1 MRTNI
6 DINLKQPNTLKE
18 ETTKT
23 LVEEL

>member
-6 DINLKQPNTLKE
+6 EINLKQPNTLKE

-23 LVEEL
+23 